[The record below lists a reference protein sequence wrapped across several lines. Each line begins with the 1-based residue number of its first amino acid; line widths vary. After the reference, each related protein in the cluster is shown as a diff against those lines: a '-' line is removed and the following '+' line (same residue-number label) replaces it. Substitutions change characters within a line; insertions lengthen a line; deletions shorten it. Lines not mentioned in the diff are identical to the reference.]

1 MLQAALGELRLL
13 SPPLVDAAVAGAL
26 ADAACAKR
34 LAIGARL
41 LAAEDLAAIG
51 TEVAVAAAA
60 AAALAMTSLGTTSNG
75 SPTPRTMGKVA
86 KIFASA

>member
-1 MLQAALGELRLL
+1 VLQAALGELRLL

-60 AAALAMTSLGTTSNG
+60 AALATTSLGTTSNG

-86 KIFASA
+86 KILASA